1 MLKLSHDIQEEERRK
16 AERKDSLG
24 NGDLLLELEL

>member
-1 MLKLSHDIQEEERRK
+1 MLRLSHDIQEDERRK